1 MPYNEMKN
9 ETEVGNIYN
18 ITNNFISAQQANIAD
33 GNSTINVVQNNF
45 SSEANN
51 DEEEEHAWLM
61 ESAKSI
67 QEYFVETTPYREAID
82 VLKKDNIVLLTGNS
96 GTGKSDTS
104 IMLASKFAPE
114 YQIKI
119 IEGVDIGGS
128 NEIKEIIASIRKN
141 YTKKEVI
148 IFDDFLGKT
157 MLNEDT
163 LYLSTLEDVF
173 KQFKRNGNKKII
185 LNSRNTIVE
194 SANAINSSIADFLKH
209 GISNIDLNKL
219 DNNSE
224 KCDILLKHIVKYDI
238 VDNIQT
244 FLSNEKELTIIIEH
258 PNFTPMNIDW
268 AIRECRELKPDE
280 YIQTILK
287 LLNNPEGM
295 WKKELKA
302 LNSYS
307 SDYLKILYSLSDTY
321 IKEDIVNESFLYYM
335 DKSNLDYNEAL
346 QSTIERL
353 VTLIKHDNYGKVT
366 FKHPSIIDTLQKFI
380 SEKERKDIISG
391 ALYIEQIERFDTKKE
406 YLRKMLNSIE
416 VFNLKALPITYIN
429 SSLEFPNIIL
439 IKYLEYVIKWRM
451 EIDESLMVTIIDN
464 VFQYGRLVL
473 LHSADLIINVLSLN
487 YDFSPIFNNDDY
499 MKELY
504 SCSDYENI
512 WKLLD
517 LTEKKDNGKVDYEQ
531 VTDYIKSE
539 IVDKLSDFA
548 SDKVNEYIES
558 VFHEYTV
565 EFFDDYDD
573 ESEEAYDDIAEDI
586 VNNILDDRDI
596 ADITD
601 QVREDIC
608 SKNLINYDAC
618 LSAEYE
624 INIDYDS
631 FSTKVQEYW
640 ENN

>member
-1 MPYNEMKN
+1 MSYNEMKN

-45 SSEANN
+45 SSEAKN

-82 VLKKDNIVLLTGNS
+82 VLKKNNIVLLTGNS

-104 IMLASKFAPE
+104 IMLAFKFAPE

-128 NEIKEIIASIRKN
+128 NEIKEIIASIKKN
-141 YTKKEVI
+141 YTKKELI

-157 MLNEDT
+157 ILNEDT
-163 LYLSTLEDVF
+163 LYLSALEDIL
-173 KQFKRNGNKKII
+173 KQIKRNGNKKII

-194 SANAINSSIADFLKH
+194 CANAINSSITDFLKH

-219 DNNSE
+219 VNNSE

-238 VDNIQT
+238 VDNIKT
-244 FLSNEKELTIIIEH
+244 FLSNEKELTTIIEH

-268 AIRECRELKPDE
+268 AIRECSELKPDE

-287 LLNNPEGM
+287 LLNNSEGM

-307 SDYLKILYSLSDTY
+307 FDYLKILYSLSDTY
-321 IKEDIVNESFLYYM
+321 IKKDIVNESFLYYM

-353 VTLIKHDNYGKVT
+353 VALIKYDNYGKIT

-380 SEKERKDIISG
+380 SEKDRKDIISG
-391 ALYIEQIERFDTKKE
+391 ALYIEQIERFDVKKE

-429 SSLEFPNIIL
+429 SSLEFPNTIL
-439 IKYLEYVIKWRM
+439 IKYLEYVMKWKM
-451 EIDESLMVTIIDN
+451 EIDESLIITILDN

-473 LHSADLIINVLSLN
+473 LHSADLIIDVFALN
-487 YDFSPIFNNDDY
+487 YDFSPLFNNDNY
-499 MKELY
+499 MRELY
-504 SCSDYENI
+504 SCTNYENI
-512 WKLLD
+512 WKLLS
-517 LTEKKDNGKVDYEQ
+517 LTEKKVNGKADYEQ
-531 VTDYIKSE
+531 AKDYIKSE
-539 IVDKLSDFA
+539 IVDKLADLA

-558 VFHEYTV
+558 VFQEYTV
-565 EFFDDYDD
+565 EFFADYDD
-573 ESEEAYDDIAEDI
+573 ESEESYDDIAEEI
-586 VNNILDDRDI
+586 ANNILEDTDI

-601 QVREDIC
+601 QAREDIC
-608 SKNLINYDAC
+608 NNNLINYDAC

-631 FSTKVQEYW
+631 FAIKVQEYW